1 MSYLLYYSPDSANLV
16 IRMILE
22 ELGAHYDDSEVPR
35 RRSERDATFL
45 RLNPRG
51 LLPVLID
58 KANDTV
64 LFETGAIALYL
75 ADRHDTLAP
84 SAEAVGHQKAQA
96 RASCLKWLFMLS
108 NTLHADLR
116 LCFYSERYVTQP
128 SEITPLRAVM
138 AKRILGHLSLLEEM
152 LAEHGGDHLLPWGL
166 SICDFYLGCCLRW
179 SQLYPAGHTPMS
191 ADEVER
197 FPNLTRLLAGL
208 QQRPSVMRALH
219 REGIS
224 GDAFIAPTARLP
236 SRLPDA
242 VGAAAT

>member
-84 SAEAVGHQKAQA
+84 SPQAVGHQQAQA

-116 LCFYSERYVTQP
+116 LCFYSERYVTRP
-128 SEITPLRAVM
+128 SEIAPLRAVM
-138 AKRILGHLSLLEEM
+138 AKRIQGHLALLEEM
-152 LAEHGGDHLLPWGL
+152 LAEHGGAHLLPWGL
-166 SICDFYLGCCLRW
+166 SVCDFYLGCCLRW

-191 ADEVER
+191 AGEVEH

-208 QQRPSVMRALH
+208 QQRPSVMRALN

-224 GDAFIAPTARLP
+224 GTAFIAPTARLP
-236 SRLPDA
+236 ARLPDA
-242 VGAAAT
+242 VGAAAN

>member
-22 ELGAHYDDSEVPR
+22 ELGADYDDSEVPR
-35 RRSERDATFL
+35 RRTERDATFL

-58 KANDTV
+58 RANDTV

-75 ADRHDTLAP
+75 ADRHGALAP
-84 SAEAVGHQKAQA
+84 SPQGTGPKDAQA

-116 LCFYSERYVTQP
+116 LCFYSERYVTQA
-128 SEITPLRAVM
+128 SEIAPLRMAT
-138 AKRILGHLSLLEEM
+138 AKRICGHLALLDEM
-152 LAEHGGDHLLPWGL
+152 LGEHGGDHLLPWGL
-166 SICDFYLGCCLRW
+166 SVCDFYLGCCLRW
-179 SQLYPAGHTPMS
+179 SQLYPAGDTPIG
-191 ADEVER
+191 ADEVRR
-197 FPNLTRLLAGL
+197 FPHLTRLLTGL
-208 QQRPSVMRALH
+208 QRRPSVVRALE

-224 GDAFIAPTARLP
+224 GDAFIAPTVRLP
-236 SRLPDA
+236 ARAADA
-242 VGAAAT
+242 VGAVMP

>member
-75 ADRHDTLAP
+75 ADRHGALAP
-84 SAEAVGHQKAQA
+84 SPQAAGHREAQA
-96 RASCLKWLFMLS
+96 RANCLKWLFMLS

-116 LCFYSERYVTQP
+116 LCFYSERFVTQS
-128 SEITPLRAVM
+128 SEIAPLRAAA
-138 AKRILGHLSLLEEM
+138 AKRIQGHLALLEEM
-152 LAEHGGDHLLPWGL
+152 LGEHRGDHLLPWGL
-166 SICDFYLGCCLRW
+166 SVCDFYLGCCLRW
-179 SQLYPAGHTPMS
+179 SQLYPAEQAPMS
-191 ADEVER
+191 AGEVER
-197 FPNLTRLLAGL
+197 FPNLVRLLTAL
-208 QQRPSVMRALH
+208 QQRPAVVRALT
-219 REGIS
+219 REDIS
-224 GDAFIAPTARLP
+224 GRAFIAPTARLP
-236 SRLPDA
+236 ARVPDTA
-242 VGAAAT
+242 GALMP

>member
-35 RRSERDATFL
+35 RRSERDPTFL

-75 ADRHDTLAP
+75 ADRHGALAP
-84 SAEAVGHQKAQA
+84 SPQAAGHQEAQA
-96 RASCLKWLFMLS
+96 RATCLKWLFMLS

-116 LCFYSERYVTQP
+116 LCFYSERYVSQAF
-128 SEITPLRAVM
+128 EIAPLRAVA
-138 AKRILGHLSLLEEM
+138 AKRIHGHLALLEEM
-152 LAEHGGDHLLPWGL
+152 LGEHGGDHLLPWGL
-166 SICDFYLGCCLRW
+166 SVCDFYLGCCLRW

-191 ADEVER
+191 AGEVER
-197 FPNLTRLLAGL
+197 FANLTRLLTEL
-208 QQRPSVMRALH
+208 QRRPAVMRALD

-224 GDAFIAPTARLP
+224 GDAFVDPVARLP
-236 SRLPDA
+236 ARVADA
-242 VGAAAT
+242 VGAVTP